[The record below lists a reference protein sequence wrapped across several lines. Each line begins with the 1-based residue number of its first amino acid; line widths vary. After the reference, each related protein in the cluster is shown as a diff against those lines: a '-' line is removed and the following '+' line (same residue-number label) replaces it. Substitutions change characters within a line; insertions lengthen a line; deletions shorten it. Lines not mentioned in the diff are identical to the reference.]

1 MIRRPPSSTG
11 TDTVLPYTTL
21 GRAARASGVP
31 ARIVEAYI
39 KALATK
45 VSSGRDVGAND
56 MFDLIFERERAATGE
71 ERLGGLA
78 FAGLERSGKNVELVR
93 WTVDGRDQWLD
104 ARGKGTH
111 TTKSGGMPVSG
122 HITSSFGRRRHPI
135 LGYTRMNARIDIGA
149 PYRPPNHAAPP
160 RPVVFRRLQHG
171 SGT

>member
-45 VSSGRDVGAND
+45 VSIGRDVGAND
-56 MFDLIFERERAATGE
+56 IFDLIVERERAATGE

-78 FAGLERSGKNVELVR
+78 FAGPERSGKNVELVR
-93 WTVDGRDQWLD
+93 WTVDGSDPWTD
-104 ARGKGTH
+104 ERGQGTN
-111 TTKSGGMPVSG
+111 TPKDGGMPDSAN
-122 HITSSFGRRRHPI
+122 TNQLYGRTHTP
-135 LGYTRMNARIDIGA
+135 T
-149 PYRPPNHAAPP
+149 HA
-160 RPVVFRRLQHG
+160 
-171 SGT
+171 T